1 MNKIQIEKTKGSNK
15 PAFWV
20 GGGATT
26 NNGSAVFVI
35 DSKGNLKEPLF
46 IKTKGQ
52 LSNSYQ
58 QALVPIEVGD
68 YIIRLSHK
76 RDISYEAYQ
85 AKEFEFY
92 AEEIKKID
100 ITSDEA
106 QAEVIEITFDF
117 GNLPIGPLEGSNSYH
132 NRDGSYF
139 CKIKKSKNKK

>member
-15 PAFWV
+15 PVFWV

-26 NNGSAVFVI
+26 NNGSAVFII

-46 IKTKGQ
+46 IRTKGQ

-92 AEEIKKID
+92 AEEIREIS
-100 ITSDEA
+100 ITTNEA
-106 QAEVIEITFDF
+106 VVIEIAFDF
-117 GNLPIGPLEGSNSYH
+117 YNLPIGPLEGSNIYH

-139 CKIKKSKNKK
+139 CKNKNG

>member
-1 MNKIQIEKTKGSNK
+1 MNKIKIERTKGSNK

-26 NNGSAVFVI
+26 NNGSAVFVL

-46 IKTKGQ
+46 IKTKGD
-52 LSNSYQ
+52 LCNSYE
-58 QALVPIEVGD
+58 QALVPIEIGD

-92 AEEIKKID
+92 AEKIKEIN
-100 ITSDEA
+100 ITSNE
-106 QAEVIEITFDF
+106 AEVIETDFDF
-117 GNLPIGPLEGSNSYH
+117 YNLPIGPLEGSNTYH

-139 CKIKKSKNKK
+139 VNK